1 MAPIAASK
9 RLRALTTTVFTLGM
23 VTIALGVLV
32 TGAGPHS
39 GDGAAQRNGFS
50 PEWTAKLHAWSVW
63 AVVALTVLGVVWAW
77 SDAALR
83 RLWLTLL
90 ATELL
95 QGVIG
100 YVQYFT
106 HLPVVM
112 VLVHM
117 VGTTLFVVALAHLWR
132 VTGRA
137 QSTSASTAAVMNTIA
152 R

>member
-1 MAPIAASK
+1 M
-9 RLRALTTTVFTLGM
+9 
-23 VTIALGVLV
+23 
-32 TGAGPHS
+32 
-39 GDGAAQRNGFS
+39 
-50 PEWTAKLHAWSVW
+50 
-63 AVVALTVLGVVWAW
+63 ALTVLALVLAW
-77 SDAALR
+77 GDARLR
-83 RLWLTLL
+83 TIWLAVL
-90 ATELL
+90 ATELF
-95 QGVIG
+95 QGVVG

-137 QSTSASTAAVMNTIA
+137 QSTSASTAAAMNTIA